1 MLMKYRALKGFS
13 GLVSMRKGDV
23 KEIKDKYIVD
33 DLLKAGYIE
42 PTEKPKTTKKTSSK
56 GE

>member
-1 MLMKYRALKGFS
+1 MLMQYRALVGFS
-13 GLVSMRKGDV
+13 GLISMRKGEV

-42 PTEKPKTTKKTSSK
+42 ATEKPKTNKKTS
-56 GE
+56 